1 MMTEEIFKNIKSLPD
16 GMDEIISQVQN
27 NNHLVNT
34 LLSNKKFFDDFTSL
48 LSDLNKIVSERE
60 EITNKY
66 SQISLF

>member
-1 MMTEEIFKNIKSLPD
+1 MTEEIIKNIKSLPD

-27 NNHLVNT
+27 NNHLINT